1 MKLLW
6 SNEALTELSAIMSY
20 IAKDNPTEAETLA
33 EYIYTE
39 TELLLKAY
47 PRTGRI
53 GRVKNTFELV
63 IHKSYIVVYSIEKN
77 QVAIQSI
84 RHTAR
89 LWPNSF

>member
-6 SNEALTELSAIMSY
+6 SDEALTELSAIMSY

-63 IHKSYIVVYSIEKN
+63 IHKWEYRNKSGPIPHVKKVTP
-77 QVAIQSI
+77 
-84 RHTAR
+84 R
-89 LWPNSF
+89 